1 MDRFLNDDIHCAQL
15 VARLNTRE
23 EHAKEEDQEDR
34 QDQEEGRVLVQ
45 VPVDELALDLSHL
58 NEPLSE
64 VGE

>member
-15 VARLNTRE
+15 VARLNARE

-45 VPVDELALDLSHL
+45 VPVDELAFDLSHL

-64 VGE
+64 VGD